1 MALAY
6 LSRWSS
12 PVSESSDPYGS
23 SKKTG
28 LSPIYHI
35 QSAQYLPK
43 SENAIKEAIMNG
55 GALGTSIHADAIN
68 YSTYYNETN
77 SALYYYG
84 SGKVDHDVAIV
95 GWDDNYSRNN
105 FNTVPPNNG
114 AWIIRN
120 SWGSGWGDND
130 YFYLSYY
137 DTYAA
142 MRLSPFI
149 TPNRLI
155 IISASIT
162 MTLLVTRLPWL

>member
-1 MALAY
+1 
-6 LSRWSS
+6 
-12 PVSESSDPYGS
+12 
-23 SKKTG
+23 
-28 LSPIYHI
+28 
-35 QSAQYLPK
+35 
-43 SENAIKEAIMNG
+43 MNG